1 MRQKDRIGI
10 HYFQRFHDI
19 DLMRNL
25 LNLQKY
31 LQQFLDTIALNKFE
45 AIHEPRH
52 READRLQRS
61 LHQFHH
67 RRRIA

>member
-45 AIHEPRH
+45 GIREPRH
-52 READRLQRS
+52 REVDRLQRF